1 MDISGYVERLRI
13 DLVAAASCGSD
24 QMVEAAERLAASL
37 DVAVRMALLEA
48 LADATA
54 EITAELDGRTVE
66 LRLRGRT
73 PEFVVSAPPPGDEAG
88 RLSPSG
94 EADEAA
100 EVDEADEAAEVD
112 DGATARITLRLPE
125 TLKQRVEE
133 AANRS
138 RQSVN
143 TWLVDAMRDATRHPG
158 GRQERRGSGRRITGW
173 AR

>member
-1 MDISGYVERLRI
+1 VDISGYVERLRI
-13 DLVAAASCGSD
+13 DVVAAASSGGD
-24 QMVEAAERLAASL
+24 QMVEAAERLATSL
-37 DVAVRMALLEA
+37 DAAVRMALLEA

-73 PEFVVSAPPPGDEAG
+73 PEFVVSAPPPGNEA
-88 RLSPSG
+88 RHLSPS
-94 EADEAA
+94 
-100 EVDEADEAAEVD
+100 DEADEAAEAD

>member
-13 DLVAAASCGSD
+13 DLVAAASCGGD
-24 QMVEAAERLAASL
+24 QMVEAAERLATSL
-37 DVAVRMALLEA
+37 DAAVRMALLEA

-73 PEFVVSAPPPGDEAG
+73 PEFVVSAPPPGNEAQH
-88 RLSPSG
+88 LSPS
-94 EADEAA
+94 
-100 EVDEADEAAEVD
+100 DEADEAAEAD

>member
-37 DVAVRMALLEA
+37 DAAVRMALLEA

-94 EADEAA
+94 
-100 EVDEADEAAEVD
+100 EADEAAEVD